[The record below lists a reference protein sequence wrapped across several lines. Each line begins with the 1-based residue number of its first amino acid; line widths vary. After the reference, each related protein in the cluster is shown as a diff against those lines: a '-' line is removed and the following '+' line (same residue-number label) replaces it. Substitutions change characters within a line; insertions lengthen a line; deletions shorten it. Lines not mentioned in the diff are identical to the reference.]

1 MVPAE
6 QQWDGPEYD
15 GASIKAQTC
24 RRHVKTRAGET
35 EKHQTHSAEV
45 GIPHSAEDGAARRLS
60 RKAPTK
66 PWQNSGACVDGHRAA
81 VQERKRDWTQVVLPR
96 TTTTLVVLKA
106 SYTRER
112 KRAQTADRVVV
123 KYLDR
128 KARAPTANRRSRSG
142 VGGARR
148 GVREY
153 GAVNY
158 HKVALEEQRE
168 RRTKEEQCQPQA
180 KEEQC
185 QPQAKEEQCQPQA
198 KEEHCQPQAKEEQ
211 GQPQA
216 KKRQFSSRLM
226 SSESTR
232 TMSSASSPSTKGGGE
247 KSVIWLRERNK
258 EIEENSIRRR
268 TSSV

>member
-81 VQERKRDWTQVVLPR
+81 VQERNRDWTQEVLPR

-106 SYTRER
+106 SYTRVRE
-112 KRAQTADRVVV
+112 RAQTADRVVV
-123 KYLDR
+123 KYHDR

-158 HKVALEEQRE
+158 HKVVLKEQRE
-168 RRTKEEQCQPQA
+168 KNKRRAVPTAGKRRAVPTAGKRRAVPTAGKRRAVPTAGKRRAGPTAGKEKTVQQQADEQC
-180 KEEQC
+180 
-185 QPQAKEEQCQPQA
+185 
-198 KEEHCQPQAKEEQ
+198 EHQDHE
-211 GQPQA
+211 
-216 KKRQFSSRLM
+216 
-226 SSESTR
+226 
-232 TMSSASSPSTKGGGE
+232 
-247 KSVIWLRERNK
+247 
-258 EIEENSIRRR
+258 
-268 TSSV
+268 

>member
-35 EKHQTHSAEV
+35 EKHQKHSAEV

-81 VQERKRDWTQVVLPR
+81 VQERNRDWTQEVLPR

-106 SYTRER
+106 SYTRVRE
-112 KRAQTADRVVV
+112 RAQTADRVVV
-123 KYLDR
+123 KYHDR

-198 KEEHCQPQAKEEQ
+198 KEEQ
-211 GQPQA
+211 GQP
-216 KKRQFSSRLM
+216 QFSSRLM

-258 EIEENSIRRR
+258 EIEEDSIRMR

>member
-1 MVPAE
+1 ME
-6 QQWDGPEYD
+6 
-15 GASIKAQTC
+15 AQTC
-24 RRHVKTRAGET
+24 RRHEKTRAEKT
-35 EKHQTHSAEV
+35 EKHQKHSGEV

-66 PWQNSGACVDGHRAA
+66 SRQNSKTWGRPRAREKQRDCFGMRGWPPRSSSREEEGDGT
-81 VQERKRDWTQVVLPR
+81 QEVLPR

-106 SYTRER
+106 SGITPWQSPKDQKE

-158 HKVALEEQRE
+158 HKVALEEQKE
-168 RRTKEEQCQPQA
+168 RRTKKKKGRAVPTAGKRRAVPTAGKRRAVPTAGKRRAVPTAGKRRAVPTAGKRRAVPTAGKEQ
-180 KEEQC
+180 
-185 QPQAKEEQCQPQA
+185 
-198 KEEHCQPQAKEEQ
+198 
-211 GQPQA
+211 
-216 KKRQFSSRLM
+216 
-226 SSESTR
+226 
-232 TMSSASSPSTKGGGE
+232 
-247 KSVIWLRERNK
+247 
-258 EIEENSIRRR
+258 
-268 TSSV
+268 